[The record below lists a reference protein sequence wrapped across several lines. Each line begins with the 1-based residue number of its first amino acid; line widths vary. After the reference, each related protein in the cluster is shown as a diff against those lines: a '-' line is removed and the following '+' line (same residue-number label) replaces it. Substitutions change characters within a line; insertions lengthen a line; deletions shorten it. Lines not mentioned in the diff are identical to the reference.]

1 MEPIRVIEGTALPV
15 DRSDVDTDQIIPAE
29 YLKRIERTGFGPFL
43 FAEWRKDPDFV
54 INDHRYAGASI
65 LLAGANFGCG
75 SSREH
80 APWAIEDAGF
90 RAIIAPS
97 FADIFRNNCT
107 KVGLLPV
114 ELRLES
120 VRALMDAVAR
130 RSVDAHRRG
139 PGASQRDRAGSR
151 RDVRHR
157 GVHRVAAARRAW
169 TTSGSP
175 CASWTRSRR
184 TNRDGWAG
192 SRPPRRSP
200 RPSAASPTRSPPR
213 RRVAVP
219 GSAS

>member
-54 INDHRYAGASI
+54 INDPRYAGAKI

-120 VRALMDAVAR
+120 VRALMDAAL
-130 RSVDAHRRG
+130 DDPTHPHRRR
-139 PGASQRDRAGSR
+139 PGASERFGSR
-151 RDVRHR
+151 SRRGVRHR
-157 GVHRVAAARRAW
+157 GVHGVATARGPGRHRAHDAPPGRHRGVRVATAVLAPDRL
-169 TTSGSP
+169 SLS
-175 CASWTRSRR
+175 SRR
-184 TNRDGWAG
+184 
-192 SRPPRRSP
+192 RPTASTPLRVRSP
-200 RPSAASPTRSPPR
+200 
-213 RRVAVP
+213 
-219 GSAS
+219 